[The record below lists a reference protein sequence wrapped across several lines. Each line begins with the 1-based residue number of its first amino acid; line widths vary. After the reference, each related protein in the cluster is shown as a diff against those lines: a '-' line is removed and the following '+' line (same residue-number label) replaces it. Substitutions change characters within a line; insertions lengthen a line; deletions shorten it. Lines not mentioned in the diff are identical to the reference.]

1 MTRKQ
6 FFKRTGLDQPRHKK
20 PFLDL
25 IKKYKGRLPY
35 WRLYML
41 IYVAIRLG
49 RRGPGSIISYIEAV
63 MDSEVKERKK

>member
-6 FFKRTGLDQPRHKK
+6 FFKKIGLDQPKYKK

-25 IKKYKGRLPY
+25 IKKYKGHLSY
-35 WRLYML
+35 WRLYLL

-49 RRGPGSIISYIEAV
+49 RRGDDILWYVRAIMDTEA
-63 MDSEVKERKK
+63 KERKK

>member
-6 FFKRTGLDQPRHKK
+6 FFKKIGLDQPRHKK

-25 IKKYKGRLPY
+25 IKKYNGRLTY
-35 WRLYML
+35 LRFYLL
-41 IYVAIRLG
+41 IYTAIRLG
-49 RRGPGSIISYIEAV
+49 RRGDDILWYVRAI